1 MGVDSENYSWTV
13 ESDLHSNS
21 LRFSFYLRDIDK
33 IPRNHLRLGNDYSLD
48 SLLVQFLSDLLTG
61 FSGKHTGLRP
71 EIQDKKSYR
80 YNGILQWLRM
90 EKATGKTYRSCFGIV
105 NHESNPI

>member
-48 SLLVQFLSDLLTG
+48 SLLVQFLSELLTG
-61 FSGKHTGLRP
+61 FGP
-71 EIQDKKSYR
+71 VIQDKKGY
-80 YNGILQWLRM
+80 GWK
-90 EKATGKTYRSCFGIV
+90 KATGKTYTSCFGIV

>member
-80 YNGILQWLRM
+80 YNGILQDPQTSHSLQDQ
-90 EKATGKTYRSCFGIV
+90 
-105 NHESNPI
+105 